1 MGRKQQLEQLKK
13 VLLKRRD
20 ALRKAIEGD
29 WTLLN
34 ELRDQGGDLLDLA
47 LDSSQG
53 ELNSQLM
60 EAESRELAQIE
71 RAIERFDAGTYGLC
85 EVTGKPI
92 PLARLQA
99 LPYAT
104 LCIEAQRALEKR
116 GLRADRNGDW
126 SRVLEF
132 SDEEKEEIRLADLEV
147 DA

>member
-1 MGRKQQLEQLKK
+1 MARKQQIEQLKK
-13 VLLKRRD
+13 VLQKRRD
-20 ALRKAIEGD
+20 ALRRAIEGD

-71 RAIERFDAGTYGLC
+71 RALERMDAGVYGLC
-85 EVTGKPI
+85 EVTGKAI

-116 GLRADRNGDW
+116 GHRADRNGDW
-126 SRVLEF
+126 GRVLEF

>member
-1 MGRKQQLEQLKK
+1 MGRKQQIEQLKK
-13 VLLKRRD
+13 VLQKRRD
-20 ALRKAIEGD
+20 ALRRAIEGD

-71 RAIERFDAGTYGLC
+71 RALERMDAGVYGLC

-116 GLRADRNGDW
+116 GHRADRNGDW
-126 SRVLEF
+126 GRVLEF

>member
-71 RAIERFDAGTYGLC
+71 RAIERMEDGTYGLC

-116 GLRADRNGDW
+116 GHRADRNGDW
-126 SRVLEF
+126 GRVLEF

>member
-13 VLLKRRD
+13 ILLKRRD

-71 RAIERFDAGTYGLC
+71 RAIERMDAGTYGLC

-116 GLRADRNGDW
+116 GHRPDRNGDW
-126 SRVLEF
+126 GRVLEF